1 MSLTALAAYTFKSR
15 YAKYNPEKRRRE
27 TWGEITERVFDM
39 HAEKFKD
46 LIDTNEEFRKMFEF
60 SKQMVKDK
68 KVLGSQR
75 SLQFAGEPIKRH
87 NSKLYNCSATNI
99 DRPDVFKEILYLLLS
114 GCGVGFSVQ
123 KRHVSSLP
131 FIGPKN
137 KNVSSTK
144 VVHIGDSIEGWA
156 EAVDELMDFYFVTG
170 NNYNSFAKI
179 EFDYSLIR
187 PKGAKI
193 TGGFKAPGPEPLK
206 RSIEIISNILD
217 KITEEGGRQLRPIEV
232 YDIIMHLADA
242 VISGGVRRSACITLF
257 DYDDE
262 EMLKSKSEPFWWE
275 NNPQRTR
282 SNNSVVFNRKEVTR
296 EQFDTVTQYVK
307 NFGEPGFVFVD
318 NYDVC
323 VNPCC
328 EISMLPITY
337 DKDGNK
343 TGSGFAF
350 CNLTEI
356 VGAKCKTE
364 EDFLNACKAASFIG
378 TMQAAYT
385 DFKFLSPKT
394 KEITE
399 RDALIGVSITGY
411 MDSPEILF
419 DEKIQQKGAK
429 TVKDTNIKFAK
440 IIGINPAKR
449 CNTTKPAGTSSII
462 TQTASGIHP
471 HFSKRYIR
479 RVQSGKDEFC
489 LNYFAKF
496 NPHAIEQTVIGSR
509 DNNISAIL
517 FPCEVPSGSIVKNQL
532 PAIEFLK
539 KIKSTQENW
548 IASGTN
554 KEACEKFEKD
564 ITHNISNTITV
575 KPDEWE
581 EVFDFIFENRSN
593 FCGISLL
600 AQSGD
605 LDYKQA
611 PFTTIHTPAEIVKEY
626 GDGSVMAS
634 GVIVAGLEAY
644 NDDLWDACNAVIY
657 NKEEE
662 LKERVH
668 EIEGMN
674 CEKVSYDVLKKEYDE
689 LCVKIKWI
697 NQAKRFAD
705 KYINGDYRRMTYL
718 LKDVN
723 NWKTYCDL
731 KRDWV
736 QVPWNDA
743 IEEVEAEIDVDTT
756 GASACAG
763 GKCELHF

>member
-170 NNYNSFAKI
+170 HNYNSFAKI

-217 KITEEGGRQLRPIEV
+217 KVAEEGGRQLRPIEV

-282 SNNSVVFNRKEVTR
+282 SNNSVIFNRKEVTR

-328 EISMLPITY
+328 LRGDTLITTDKGDISI
-337 DKDGNK
+337 
-343 TGSGFAF
+343 
-350 CNLTEI
+350 
-356 VGAKCKTE
+356 
-364 EDFLNACKAASFIG
+364 
-378 TMQAAYT
+378 Q
-385 DFKFLSPKT
+385 
-394 KEITE
+394 EITE
-399 RDALIGVSITGY
+399 R
-411 MDSPEILF
+411 F
-419 DEKIQQKGAK
+419 
-429 TVKDTNIKFAK
+429 
-440 IIGINPAKR
+440 
-449 CNTTKPAGTSSII
+449 
-462 TQTASGIHP
+462 
-471 HFSKRYIR
+471 
-479 RVQSGKDEFC
+479 
-489 LNYFAKF
+489 LNGEKF
-496 NPHAIEQTVIGSR
+496 NILSFNV
-509 DNNISAIL
+509 DNNSNEFKPLVNALKTKENTNVIKL
-517 FPCEVPSGSIVKNQL
+517 NLENDKSIVLTPDHRVLTKNGYKT
-532 PAIEFLK
+532 A
-539 KIKSTQENW
+539 
-548 IASGTN
+548 ASL
-554 KEACEKFEKD
+554 
-564 ITHNISNTITV
+564 TIT
-575 KPDEWE
+575 DE
-581 EVFDFIFENRSN
+581 I
-593 FCGISLL
+593 ISL
-600 AQSGD
+600 
-605 LDYKQA
+605 
-611 PFTTIHTPAEIVKEY
+611 
-626 GDGSVMAS
+626 
-634 GVIVAGLEAY
+634 
-644 NDDLWDACNAVIY
+644 
-657 NKEEE
+657 
-662 LKERVH
+662 
-668 EIEGMN
+668 
-674 CEKVSYDVLKKEYDE
+674 
-689 LCVKIKWI
+689 
-697 NQAKRFAD
+697 
-705 KYINGDYRRMTYL
+705 
-718 LKDVN
+718 
-723 NWKTYCDL
+723 
-731 KRDWV
+731 
-736 QVPWNDA
+736 
-743 IEEVEAEIDVDTT
+743 
-756 GASACAG
+756 
-763 GKCELHF
+763 